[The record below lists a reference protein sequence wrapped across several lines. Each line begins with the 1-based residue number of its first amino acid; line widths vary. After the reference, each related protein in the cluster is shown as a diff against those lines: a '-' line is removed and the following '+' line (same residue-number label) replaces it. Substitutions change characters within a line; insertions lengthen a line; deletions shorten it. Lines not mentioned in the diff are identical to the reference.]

1 MLALPGSL
9 ERSTLGDLLGVLHR
23 DRVTGTL
30 CLEDESPGVS
40 ERYVIHW
47 LDGLIHEVE
56 MPRGSAPGTRDGAAS
71 SRARA
76 ESDRQRL
83 ERLER
88 LEALFDL
95 RRARISFRVMG
106 ARSIRTP
113 APLGPGEFL
122 HGRKRLRDESA
133 GSAQR
138 SAAVES
144 ARSLALSTL
153 GLSGEPS
160 AAAINAAFRTLARR
174 WHPDRYPNAGE
185 QTRAALCRRFA
196 QITSA
201 YATLR
206 AEAA

>member
-9 ERSTLGDLLGVLHR
+9 QRSTLGDLLGALHR

-30 CLEDESPGVS
+30 CLEGEAPGAPD
-40 ERYVIHW
+40 RYVIHW
-47 LDGLIHEVE
+47 RDGLIHEVE
-56 MPRGSAPGTRDGAAS
+56 APPRSPRDTRGGPRVS
-71 SRARA
+71 A
-76 ESDRQRL
+76 ESEGQRR

-95 RRARISFRVMG
+95 RRARVSFRVMG
-106 ARSIRTP
+106 ARAIRAQ

-122 HGRKRLRDESA
+122 HGRKRLRDA
-133 GSAQR
+133 GHEPRPAQ
-138 SAAVES
+138 APS

-160 AAAINAAFRTLARR
+160 RAAISAAFRQLARR

-196 QITSA
+196 QIAAA

-206 AEAA
+206 ADAA